1 MRAAVA
7 SLALPAVAP
16 SRSSRSSPSPSSRR
30 RPSPASSRARR
41 RSSAIASSSSSS
53 DATASTQIAALAGRL
68 RAEAGDAN
76 GVDRDETQRASIAR
90 IIAEIDALN
99 PTRDTAAVDLAGTA
113 WDLVYTD
120 SQVRSIS
127 NWSPYDR
134 VGVVDA
140 DP

>member
-41 RSSAIASSSSSS
+41 RSSAIASSSSS